1 MSSLLIKCLKSEKIE
16 SGSIYER
23 FHINSL
29 YPGQG
34 LTIGNLIRRV
44 LLNDLGGMAITG
56 VKFHKNYNEF
66 SIIPGI
72 REDMLEI
79 LLNFKGIIFKSLTK
93 DCKFGSLRIK
103 GPAIITANCIKLP
116 SDLSIIN
123 SHHYIATIIE
133 SETIEIK
140 FKIEYGIGY
149 KLANRSYS
157 INNNDFLEIDAVFM
171 PIHKVN
177 FEIKEIYKDSHLIKE
192 ELFLDI
198 WTNGSVSPKKS
209 LLLVSTFII
218 DLFTKFLKNK
228 FNENLDKLN
237 YKKENLLVNSRTDIT
252 IEELQLSVRAY
263 NCLKREN
270 INTVGDLLK
279 YSSESLQELK
289 NFGKKSADEVYDTL
303 KNQLGIIFK

>member
-1 MSSLLIKCLKSEKIE
+1 
-16 SGSIYER
+16 
-23 FHINSL
+23 
-29 YPGQG
+29 
-34 LTIGNLIRRV
+34 
-44 LLNDLGGMAITG
+44 
-56 VKFHKNYNEF
+56 
-66 SIIPGI
+66 
-72 REDMLEI
+72 
-79 LLNFKGIIFKSLTK
+79 
-93 DCKFGSLRIK
+93 
-103 GPAIITANCIKLP
+103 
-116 SDLSIIN
+116 
-123 SHHYIATIIE
+123 
-133 SETIEIK
+133 
-140 FKIEYGIGY
+140 
-149 KLANRSYS
+149 
-157 INNNDFLEIDAVFM
+157 VFM

-177 FEIKEIYKDSHLIKE
+177 FEIKEIYKDSYLIKE